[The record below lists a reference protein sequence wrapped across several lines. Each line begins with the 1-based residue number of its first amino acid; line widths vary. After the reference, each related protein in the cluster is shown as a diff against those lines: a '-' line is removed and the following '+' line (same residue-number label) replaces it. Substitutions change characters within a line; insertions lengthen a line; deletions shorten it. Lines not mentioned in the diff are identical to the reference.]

1 VNACKAALWLVL
13 VVACTKPQASESK
26 PAPSASASA
35 AAAAPASARPA
46 GPVRYAGTYTS
57 NPADLYVPDAEPYKG
72 FKFRGEDAGVALGEG
87 KIQLTV
93 DPSGS
98 VTGTVEGPLGAA
110 TLTGVAADGGVTF
123 HVAPND
129 PKADLAFS
137 GTGTGEVSAT
147 AAKGSMQLSS
157 WRANIL
163 REASFTAKVQQ
174 P

>member
-1 VNACKAALWLVL
+1 MNAVKAALWMVL
-13 VVACTKPQASESK
+13 VIACTKPQASESK
-26 PAPSASASA
+26 PAPSASVSASA
-35 AAAAPASARPA
+35 SASARPA

-57 NPADLYVPDAEPYKG
+57 KPADLYVPDAEPYKG
-72 FKFRGEDAGVALGEG
+72 FKFRGDDAGLALGDG
-87 KIQLTV
+87 NIQLTV

-98 VTGTVEGPLGAA
+98 VTGTVDGPLGAA

-123 HVAPND
+123 HVAPSD

-147 AAKGSMQLSS
+147 EAKGSLQLSS
-157 WRANIL
+157 WRANVL
-163 REASFTAKVQQ
+163 REATFTAKAQR